1 MTEPDF
7 AQGAAIATGGTGLEP
22 RGARIAPLARAGL
35 RARRLPRETKVG
47 AAIVLAIVLAALAA
61 PVLAPY
67 NPDQANILASLTGP
81 SWSHWMGTD
90 FVGRDVMSRALYGTR
105 VDLEAVVVVTA
116 ISVAFGT
123 VVGAVAGY
131 FGGWLDLTVSRVV
144 DTAIALPFLVVVLAV
159 VAVTGVGLFGVCLGI
174 VLIDWSVYAR
184 IARAEVLHLRAQEFI
199 LASRALG
206 YRQVRIIGRHVLP
219 NVVQP
224 GLTYCTIDVVS
235 NLMAIAAMS
244 YLGFGAQPP
253 TAELGSIIA
262 SGQPYMLS
270 AWWISTLPAVLL
282 AALGIGVGL
291 IGDGLARSDYSVM
304 GR

>member
-1 MTEPDF
+1 VAELS
-7 AQGAAIATGGTGLEP
+7 AAGPSVTGPGLSDP
-22 RGARIAPLARAGL
+22 GL
-35 RARRLPRETKVG
+35 SKRLSGYLGWVRRMPRETQVG
-47 AAIVLAIVLAALAA
+47 AGIVVVIVLAALLA
-61 PVLAPY
+61 PLIVPY
-67 NPDQANILASLTGP
+67 NPNNPNILASMTGP
-81 SWSHWMGTD
+81 SWAHWMGTD
-90 FVGRDVMSRALYGTR
+90 YVGRDVFSRVLYGTR
-105 VDLEAVVVVTA
+105 VDLAVVVVVTT

-131 FGGWLDLTVSRVV
+131 FGGWLDIAISRVI

-184 IARAEVLHLRAQEFI
+184 IARAEMLHLREQEFI
-199 LASRALG
+199 IASRALG
-206 YRQVRIIGRHVLP
+206 YRHIRIIGRHVLP

-224 GLTYCTIDVVS
+224 GLTYATIDVVS
-235 NLMAIAAMS
+235 NLMAIAALS

-262 SGQPYMLS
+262 SGQPYLLS
-270 AWWISTLPAVLL
+270 AWWISTLPVVVL
-282 AALGIGVGL
+282 AALGIGVSL
-291 IGDGLARSDYSVM
+291 IGDGLTGSEYDVI